1 MALPLRAAGDRQL
14 SGARLLAVL
23 GEAVRRREGQEG
35 TEGGGGGW
43 GRCMDTG
50 QKPAEPGASWIQEVL
65 PDRDLPDRTP
75 RPQCPLS
82 TGTGTPVATAQEA
95 AFHTVTPHGS
105 VKEGRRNRATDPE
118 FVRKVLPRVPR
129 CPGGCLHLLSH
140 SLSPSIPVS
149 PGMFMTC

>member
-35 TEGGGGGW
+35 TEGRGGGW
-43 GRCMDTG
+43 GAVHGHRTEACRAWG
-50 QKPAEPGASWIQEVL
+50 QLDSGSSARQGPPRQDPKAPVPTIHG
-65 PDRDLPDRTP
+65 DRDSCCHSP
-75 RPQCPLS
+75 RSSISHSYAPRECEGGKEEQGHRPGIRQESAAPSASLS
-82 TGTGTPVATAQEA
+82 Q
-95 AFHTVTPHGS
+95 
-105 VKEGRRNRATDPE
+105 
-118 FVRKVLPRVPR
+118 
-129 CPGGCLHLLSH
+129 GCLHLLSH